1 MRYAT
6 ALIALLF
13 FALLLM
19 PQPVFA
25 GSGEALY
32 NKKCKAC
39 HKISAKKK
47 VGPGM
52 AAISKRPGISK
63 EWVKKWLADPQ
74 KVWTEN
80 EGYTVTMKKA
90 LRKTKKKRTAMK
102 LKGKFKLNP
111 EDIDPIVDYIWGL

>member
-13 FALLLM
+13 FALLLI
-19 PQPVFA
+19 PQPISA
-25 GSGEALY
+25 GEGEALY
-32 NKKCKAC
+32 KKKCLAC
-39 HKISAKKK
+39 HKISEKKK

-52 AAISKRPGISK
+52 ASISKRPGITK
-63 EWVKKWLADPQ
+63 EWTKKWLANPQ

-90 LRKTKKKRTAMK
+90 LKKTRKKKTTMK
-102 LKGKFKLNP
+102 LKGKFKVNP
-111 EDIDPIVDYIWGL
+111 EEIDPIVDYIWGL